1 MDVLDNNNNIPFTPF
16 DTHTHTHP
24 GRFLPPSRLFQ
35 HKGAWN
41 LILYEKGAQPFSFFS
56 NPMRLGILH
65 PTNTQTGERER
76 EREKPPFRSNS
87 FPALSPLM
95 RQQSPPGPGENPWS
109 PLFFCRPSLAFHL
122 FFFFAFP
129 LLLLLLPICCCAP
142 KELQCNRTSPDLAP
156 PPPRVGPEKHPEK
169 LMWVENE
176 CRNNR
181 AA

>member
-1 MDVLDNNNNIPFTPF
+1 MCWTTTTTSLSPPS
-16 DTHTHTHP
+16 THTHTHP
-24 GRFLPPSRLFQ
+24 GRFLSPPHVCSSIRAPGISYYMKREL
-35 HKGAWN
+35 N
-41 LILYEKGAQPFSFFS
+41 PFPFFFES
-56 NPMRLGILH
+56 NETEHITSNQYTDG
-65 PTNTQTGERER
+65 R

-87 FPALSPLM
+87 FPALSPHAAAEPSWAGRKSM
-95 RQQSPPGPGENPWS
+95 VTP
-109 PLFFCRPSLAFHL
+109 FFCCRPPLAFHL

-129 LLLLLLPICCCAP
+129 LLLLLPICCCAP

-156 PPPRVGPEKHPEK
+156 PPPRVGPEKHPTRK